1 MKSILIGYPLNKYK
15 VFEEALGSLSVKSR
29 LVFKDYKYD
38 WLKRHIHE
46 FEIIIPSLK
55 VIIDDAIIDNAENL
69 QLLFSP
75 TTGQDHLSFK
85 KNRKKFKVLTL
96 NDYREEILPINST
109 AELGF
114 SFVLSLS
121 RKLLSAHKDVVKHGR
136 WERNDFLGRELNKK
150 VIGIIG
156 MGRIGQKIA
165 GYGKAFGMK
174 VIYWDKTKRGRWE
187 RIPQLN
193 KLLSLSDFI
202 IVSIALNPKTR
213 HLINMHNIGN
223 FRKGAIL
230 VNISRG
236 KVIEEQSL
244 CFALKNG
251 ILTGVGVDVLEFEL
265 EGHKKSPLY
274 KYAQKNPDANI
285 IITPHIGG
293 ATIDAWEKVF
303 TLLSEKIA
311 EKI

>member
-1 MKSILIGYPLNKYK
+1 MKNILIGYPLNKYK
-15 VFEEALGSLSVKSR
+15 VFEETLRSLSAKNR
-29 LVFKDYKYD
+29 LVFKDYGYD
-38 WLKRHIHE
+38 WLKHHIHE
-46 FEIIIPSLK
+46 FDIVIPSLK
-55 VIIDDAIIDNAENL
+55 VIIDDAIINNAKNL
-69 QLLFSP
+69 RLLFSP
-75 TTGQDHLSFK
+75 TTGRDHLSFK
-85 KNRKKFKVLTL
+85 ENRKNIRILTL
-96 NDYREEILPINST
+96 NDYKEEILTINST

-121 RKLLSAHKDVVKHGR
+121 RKLLSAHKDVVEYGR
-136 WERNDFLGRELNKK
+136 WERNKFLGSELSGK

-174 VIYWDKTKRGRWE
+174 VVYWDKNKCERWE
-187 RIPQLN
+187 RIPRLDR
-193 KLLSLSDFI
+193 LLSLSDFI
-202 IVSIALNPKTR
+202 VVSTALNHKTR

-223 FRKGAIL
+223 IRKGAIL

-236 KVIEEQSL
+236 KVIEEKSL
-244 CFALKNG
+244 CYALKNG
-251 ILTGVGVDVLEFEL
+251 TLTGVGVDVLEFEL
-265 EGHKKSPLY
+265 EDYKKSPLY

-285 IITPHIGG
+285 VITPHIGG

-303 TLLSEKIA
+303 ALLSEKIA